1 MCLAAV
7 LFYAEKGF
15 KRIKGYASIP
25 DVIRNIEA
33 EEENNKM
40 TWKIAA
46 QGKTMRATQTVST
59 KNLTFSNYMS
69 LKGKK
74 KASGQSG

>member
-59 KNLTFSNYMS
+59 KNLKFSNYMS